1 MKKLDKLK
9 RILRE
14 YPGAVVAFSGG
25 VDSTFLLRIA
35 KEVLGDRLIAVTV
48 VSPLQPKSEIRN
60 AVRIARRMKVRHFK
74 CAIDILREK
83 EVKTNPVNR
92 CYHCKMT
99 LLRKLKSIAAEHDY
113 VVIEATNKSDLK
125 DHRPGIDAIK
135 RLRVQSP
142 LMLAGFTKG
151 DIRRA
156 ARRHGLSNWN
166 EPSMACLASR
176 IPYGQLITV
185 SRLQRVDNAENY
197 LRSIGFSLVR
207 VRDHFPTARIEVGA
221 SDFKMLI
228 SQRKKV
234 VAYLRRS
241 GYKHITLDLAGYR
254 TGSLNP

>member
-1 MKKLDKLK
+1 MKKLDRLK
-9 RILRE
+9 SILRQ
-14 YPGAVVAFSGG
+14 YRGAVVAFSGG

-35 KEVLGDRLIAVTV
+35 KDVLEDRLIAVTA

-60 AVRIARRMKVRHFK
+60 AVRIARRMKVKHVK

-83 EVKTNPVNR
+83 EVRTNPVNR

-113 VVIEATNKSDLK
+113 VVIEATNRSDLK
-125 DHRPGIDAIK
+125 DHRPGLDAIK
-135 RLRVQSP
+135 RLRIKSP
-142 LMLAGFTKG
+142 LMMAGFTKD

-156 ARRHGLSNWN
+156 ARRRGLLNWN

-176 IPYGQLITV
+176 IPYGQPITI
-185 SRLQRVDNAENY
+185 SRLRRIDNAENY
-197 LRSIGFSLVR
+197 LRRIGFSPVR
-207 VRDHFPTARIEVGA
+207 VRDHFPTARIEVNA
-221 SDFKMLI
+221 SDFKKLI

-234 VAYLRRS
+234 VAYLRGS
-241 GYKHITLDLAGYR
+241 GYKHIALDLAGYR